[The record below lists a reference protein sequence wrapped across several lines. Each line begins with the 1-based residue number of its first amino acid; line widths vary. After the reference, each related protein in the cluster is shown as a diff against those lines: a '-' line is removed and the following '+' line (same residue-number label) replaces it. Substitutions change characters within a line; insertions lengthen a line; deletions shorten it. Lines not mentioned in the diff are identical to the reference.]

1 MNQEQISDHAQ
12 LVIVLFGLSFSL
24 TYEQWISLGVLL
36 TGLITMAHGIYIRNR
51 NLKIRQRELAL
62 AEAEL
67 QHKLKSKR

>member
-36 TGLITMAHGIYIRNR
+36 TGLITMVHGIYIRSR

-62 AEAEL
+62 AEADL